1 VNSWI
6 SAVNAASSIWLD
18 AILRAA
24 WQGAIALAIVWIV
37 SRCLAALPA
46 TWKVWLWRL
55 AFLKLLVAL
64 VWVTPVSLP
73 VLPAGEQTPSLIASP
88 AAPVSEPVGRI
99 TESSP
104 AIFAATKVHLDCRSW
119 LLVLWSVGVM
129 WALVRILRQWR
140 SAKMLLR
147 GSAPMTDPLLHNILI
162 RLGKAL
168 RLRHIPT
175 VHQSSLVCSP
185 LLIGVFRPRIILPA
199 GTSCDAYLE
208 LMLAHELAH
217 VRRRDLCWLWLFTL
231 CEAAFFFHPLVWLA
245 RREWTL
251 STEAACDQL
260 ALSAANRG
268 PHDYGSMLV
277 QVVAGMAGRR
287 APAVMSIG
295 MYETANTLK
304 RRLKAMTTNRSRLST
319 AIGLALVALATLALV
334 PCRLVAETPDAETLM
349 RLREENVKLHQQLE
363 ATRGEMEFLR
373 QKALAAKESDESFE
387 NKRRAQEQLQKS
399 AKSHREATDG
409 LRLAQRQLAELLNQF
424 TEQHPSVLAKRKE
437 IEMLQ
442 ALMQRESSTLLDMA
456 GPRVGKGEKFVPAT
470 PEQIARSR
478 EHRDLLAREIEL
490 AEKQAEFVRKNLE
503 AGKEIAENLL
513 RVHREVLELKL
524 KQAELSGSK
533 AEVHAVLIQQL
544 QVAEQ
549 FLKDIRKRIEVGV
562 MAPGA
567 ELAFEREVLRL
578 KRELATSVRGGH

>member
-1 VNSWI
+1 MNSWTAAAN
-6 SAVNAASSIWLD
+6 AVSSVWFD

-37 SRCLAALPA
+37 SRCVAALPA

-73 VLPAGEQTPSLIASP
+73 LLPAREQTPLLIASP
-88 AAPVSEPVGRI
+88 AAPEPEPVERI
-99 TESSP
+99 TQSSS
-104 AIFAATKVHLDCRSW
+104 AIFAATEVRLDWRSW
-119 LLVLWSVGVM
+119 LFALWSVGVI

-140 SAKMLLR
+140 SAKMLFR
-147 GSAPMTDPLLHNILI
+147 DSAPMTDPVLDNILI
-162 RLGKAL
+162 RLTKAL
-168 RLRHIPT
+168 RLRRVPT

-185 LLIGVFRPRIILPA
+185 VLIGVFRPRIILPS
-199 GTSCDAYLE
+199 GIGCDAHLE

-217 VRRRDLCWLWLFTL
+217 VRRHDLCWLWLFTL
-231 CEAAFFFHPLVWLA
+231 CEAVFFFHPLVWLA
-245 RREWTL
+245 RREWMI

-260 ALSAANRG
+260 ALRASNRA

-277 QVVAGMAGRR
+277 EVVARMSGRR
-287 APAVMSIG
+287 APVVIGIG
-295 MYETANTLK
+295 MFETANTLK

-319 AIGLALVALATLALV
+319 AIGIALVALATLALV
-334 PCRLVAETPDAETLM
+334 PCRLVAETPDAETLA
-349 RLREENVKLHQQLE
+349 RLKEENAKLKQQLE
-363 ATRGEMEFLR
+363 AMLAEMDSLR
-373 QKALAAKESDESFE
+373 SQQLALKARDEAVE
-387 NKRRAQEQLQKS
+387 NTKRAQEELQKS
-399 AKSHREATDG
+399 AEIRETAER
-409 LRLAQRQLAELLNQF
+409 LRLAQRQLAELRNHF
-424 TEQHPSVLAKRKE
+424 TDQHPDVLAKRME
-437 IEMLQ
+437 IERLQ
-442 ALMQRESSTLLDMA
+442 NSMHQESNALMDVA
-456 GPRVGKGEKFVPAT
+456 GPRRGTATGFVPAT

-478 EHRDLLAREIEL
+478 EHRKLLAKEIEL
-490 AEKQAEFVRKNLE
+490 AEKQADFVRKNLE

-513 RVHREVLELKL
+513 RVHREMLELKL

-533 AEVHAVLIQQL
+533 AEVHAVLIQQV

-549 FLKDIRKRIEVGV
+549 FLKEMKKRIEVGV

-578 KRELATSVRGGH
+578 KRELAGSVRGGH